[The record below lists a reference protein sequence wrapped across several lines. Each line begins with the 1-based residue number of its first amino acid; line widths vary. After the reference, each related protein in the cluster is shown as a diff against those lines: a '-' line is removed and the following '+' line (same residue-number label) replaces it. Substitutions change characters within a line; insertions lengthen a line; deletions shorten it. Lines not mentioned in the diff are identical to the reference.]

1 MIKQWNMYEPIPD
14 LGSFA
19 RAIGQDEMMATILWH
34 RGIRDAKEAEAFLH
48 PEAQPFE
55 DPFLMKDME
64 IAVSRLTQAMNKG
77 QHITVYGDY
86 DVDGM
91 TATSLMLLNLR
102 AMGARVDFYI
112 PDRLTEGYGLNRQ
125 ALEALAGKTDLLVTV
140 DCGIASVED
149 IGAMQG
155 RLDIIVTDHH
165 LPGAQL
171 PPAVAVLN
179 PHRADCPYP
188 DKELAGVGVAF
199 KLCQALWQRRGGHG
213 DARGIELAALGTVAD
228 LVSLRGENRR
238 IVKEGL
244 RRMEEEP
251 LPGLAALL
259 EVANLT
265 GKHLNAGH
273 VGFMLAPRLNA
284 AGRIRSARQGVKL
297 LTAGSR
303 EEAAPIAEELDLL
316 NRERQE
322 LERGIV
328 QKAEEKLAPEEP
340 FSLPAL
346 VVAGRGWN
354 PGVIGIAASRLVDK
368 YYKPAIVLTIQD
380 DGVCKGSCRSIK
392 GLHMVEALRACR
404 EHLLQ
409 FGGHEMAAGLS
420 LKESELPAFREAFG
434 AYAAAHLTADDYQP
448 KVAVEFEL
456 APEAITIPMVE
467 ELEKLEPYG
476 MGNPKPLFGC
486 RDVRAEEAVAIGRE
500 RNHLRFQ
507 LGTREHRVT
516 GLMWNRAEL
525 AGVVNAEHCDLVYAP
540 AINEWNGNRSVQ
552 CFVEE
557 LSPAAS
563 GRVFP
568 GKETLRD
575 IYRFLYGIQQQRG
588 SIPFTAAGLTE
599 ACNRLMRPMAYFTM
613 AMGLRVFQELGLVR
627 ESLEETGY
635 YLLPPSGKMDLAA
648 SPTFR
653 RYAGERGLENR

>member
-1 MIKQWNMYEPIPD
+1 MIKQWNMYEPIPE
-14 LGSFA
+14 LAAFA
-19 RAIGQDEMMATILWH
+19 HAIGQDEMMATLLWH
-34 RGIRDAKEAEAFLH
+34 RGIRDARAAEAFLH
-48 PEAQPFE
+48 PEAQPFR
-55 DPFLMKDME
+55 DPFLMKDMKP
-64 IAVSRLTQAMNKG
+64 AVARILQAMEKE

-91 TATSLMLLNLR
+91 TATSLLLLNLR
-102 AMGARVDFYI
+102 AMGARADFYI

-125 ALEALAGKTDLLVTV
+125 ALEQLAETTDLLVTV
-140 DCGIASVED
+140 DCGIASVVD
-149 IGAMQG
+149 VGAMKG

-165 LPGAQL
+165 LPGEVL
-171 PPAVAVLN
+171 PDAVAVLN
-179 PHRADCPYP
+179 PHRPDCPYP

-199 KLCQALWQRRGGHG
+199 KLCQALWQEHGGHG
-213 DARGIELAALGTVAD
+213 DVRGIELVALGTVAD
-228 LVSLRGENRR
+228 LVALRGENRR

-244 RRMEEEP
+244 ARMEEDP
-251 LPGLAALL
+251 LPGIAALL
-259 EVANLT
+259 AVANLT

-273 VGFMLAPRLNA
+273 IGFLLAPRLNA

-297 LTAGSR
+297 LTAKSP

-322 LERGIV
+322 LERAIV
-328 QKAEEKLAPEEP
+328 QQAEEKLAAEDP
-340 FSLPAL
+340 FSLPAI

-354 PGVIGIAASRLVDK
+354 PGVIGIAASRLVDR
-368 YYKPAIVLTIQD
+368 YYKPTIVLTIQE
-380 DGVCKGSCRSIK
+380 DGICKGSCRSIA
-392 GLHMVEALRACR
+392 GLSMYEALAACK

-409 FGGHEMAAGLS
+409 FGGHAMAAGLS
-420 LKESELPAFREAFG
+420 LKESGLAAFRAAFC

-456 APEAITIPMVE
+456 APEDVTLSMVE
-467 ELEKLEPYG
+467 EIERLEPYG

-486 RDVRAEEAVAIGRE
+486 RDVRAEEAVAIGRD

-507 LGTREHRVT
+507 FGTREHRVT
-516 GLMWNRAEL
+516 GLMWNHAEL
-525 AGVVNAEHCDLVYAP
+525 AGVVNAEACDFVYAP
-540 AINEWNGNRSVQ
+540 AINEWNGTRSVQ
-552 CFVEE
+552 CLVEE

-563 GRVFP
+563 KRVFP

-575 IYRFLYGIQQQRG
+575 IYRFLYGIQQREG

-627 ESLEETGY
+627 ENLEETGY
-635 YLLPPSGKMDLAA
+635 YLPPPSGKMDLTA

-653 RYAGERGLENR
+653 RYAQERDLES